1 MTGQLDLWAG
11 RDLAPGHRVHYRTT
25 HTPAGRLAIKAVCGC
40 GWTAGPYTDQADAF
54 LRAMNHGDRMRAA
67 ATGGGDRG

>member
-1 MTGQLDLWAG
+1 MTVPMDLWAG

-25 HTPAGRLAIKAVCGC
+25 HTPAGLSAVKAVCGC

-54 LRAMNHGDRMRAA
+54 LRALNHGDRMRAA
-67 ATGGGDRG
+67 ATGGDDRG

>member
-25 HTPAGRLAIKAVCGC
+25 RTPTGKEAVRAVCSC
-40 GWTAGPYTDQADAF
+40 GWNVGPYTGDTDAF
-54 LRAMNHGDRMRAA
+54 LRAMSHGDRMRAA
-67 ATGGGDRG
+67 AAGGGDRG